1 MAGFR
6 DFVTGEVLTAAN
18 VNNFLMKQSV
28 MVFANDAARTAALGA
43 EVAEG
48 MVAYLIDTDA
58 VQYYDGTAW
67 QDVGGAAAG
76 LDPFFLMG
84 A

>member
-6 DFVTGEVLTAAN
+6 EFVTGEVLTSAN

-28 MVFANDAARTAALGA
+28 MVFATTAARTAALGA

-48 MVAYLIDTDA
+48 MLSYNVAAQRLEF
-58 VQYYDGTAW
+58 YDGTAW
-67 QDVGGAAAG
+67 GAVAAPSAFND
-76 LDPFFLMG
+76 LFFLMG